1 MSNNI
6 DPLKELKDFF
16 GKPNHPNTLKE
27 MTELEKMEQKTEI
40 TGKMTGYEP
49 YFYD

>member
-16 GKPNHPNTLKE
+16 NEPSEPNEPSALTKQ
-27 MTELEKMEQKTEI
+27 LEMEQETKR
-40 TGKMTGYEP
+40 TGKMTGNEP
-49 YFYD
+49 WFYD